1 MDTTQAQSV
10 RPALSSSLRTLNRR
24 NVSATCG
31 STYSQALPKRRTSS
45 AAKEN
50 SSRYEQAPF
59 SPSLNNNLIRTPVSN
74 LQFPRH
80 PNDFENSS
88 GKFATAF
95 GANQEWRQGRSY
107 RDTTSEIISLYAH
120 QSTHLTGT
128 PSLYEGSSRSK
139 SFSTSSS
146 RHTPS
151 HKSFRTS
158 SGQSDGGMQVSRSPA
173 PYSQRWKQPILRP
186 GSPIVV
192 HGEDTDYAGTLNM
205 QGYSQQVSTSPLGVI
220 LYSHRLAN
228 DAWTPCIPS
237 AA

>member
-1 MDTTQAQSV
+1 MDATQAQSV
-10 RPALSSSLRTLNRR
+10 RPALSSSFRTLNRR
-24 NVSATCG
+24 NVSASCG
-31 STYSQALPKRRTSS
+31 SPHSQAIPKRRNSV

-59 SPSLNNNLIRTPVSN
+59 SPAKNKNLSRMPVSSV
-74 LQFPRH
+74 QFLRH
-80 PNDFENSS
+80 PNDFETSS
-88 GKFATAF
+88 GRVATAF
-95 GANQEWRQGRSY
+95 GANQDWRLGRSY

-158 SGQSDGGMQVSRSPA
+158 SGHSDGGVQVSRSPA
-173 PYSQRWKQPILRP
+173 PYSQRWKQPSLRP
-186 GSPIVV
+186 GSPTVLHRV
-192 HGEDTDYAGTLNM
+192 HSDYNSTLNM
-205 QGYSQQVSTSPLGVI
+205 QGSSHQVSVVP
-220 LYSHRLAN
+220 
-228 DAWTPCIPS
+228 
-237 AA
+237 